1 MNSNKEIEMKKDLK
15 VQSDYPTDDYLFI
28 FDNQFTIT
36 DFSDAL
42 KKVEAH
48 LLLAV
53 KGEWLI

>member
-1 MNSNKEIEMKKDLK
+1 MKKDLK